1 MNKIINDYLNKY
13 IIYIIFFLKKSSVII
28 IMFFIEFD
36 SKMILK
42 KKILKYIDILPKIS
56 LEKNIY
62 PNLKEIF
69 NSRQLYINDV
79 NLTNEYI
86 RFIKP
91 INENEEKK
99 YKKKGKE
106 KDIKFNEIFFK
117 KRKDQYDF
125 KEFLK
130 ICSKE
135 KLIDSDIKKNNN
147 KPLISIILPTFNKE
161 STFMKSV
168 RSIQNQSLK
177 NIEIIIVDDC
187 STDNT
192 KQIENELLKNDSR
205 VRIFHHLKNLGV
217 WRSRIDGFLYSN
229 SKYVIHFDPGDIY
242 ADNYVLE
249 DLYNIISKYNID
261 SVKMSC
267 RYIFNYN
274 NSDNYN
280 VNIFYDLYCNNNI

>member
-1 MNKIINDYLNKY
+1 
-13 IIYIIFFLKKSSVII
+13 
-28 IMFFIEFD
+28 MFFIEFD